1 MHKIILSRRKIFF
14 EVTHKKM
21 VGDFTILI
29 ACIVTPPSRLHYG
42 EDLLKKNNKQNQEV
56 ENYRKIVTP

>member
-1 MHKIILSRRKIFF
+1 
-14 EVTHKKM
+14 M

-42 EDLLKKNNKQNQEV
+42 EDLVKKINKQNQEV
-56 ENYRKIVTP
+56 EKYQKIVMP